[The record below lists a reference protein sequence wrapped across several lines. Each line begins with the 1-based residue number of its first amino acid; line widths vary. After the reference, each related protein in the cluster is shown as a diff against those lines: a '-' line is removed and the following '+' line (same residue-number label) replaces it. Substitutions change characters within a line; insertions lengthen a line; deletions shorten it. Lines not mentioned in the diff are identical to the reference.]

1 MNMVG
6 SIKKLKLLSGETLIN
21 VPADRPTLVAL
32 GFEEFQADELCNEAE
47 KNANLEGVMLA
58 RRTLYLTEADPLFLE
73 WQYDETPEKEK
84 AWRDK
89 VAEIKASYPLP
100 DRI

>member
-1 MNMVG
+1 MVT
-6 SIKKLKLLSGETLIN
+6 SIKKLKLASGETLIN
-21 VPADRPTLVAL
+21 VPADRSTLVAL
-32 GFEEFQADELCNEAE
+32 GLSEIRADELCVEAE
-47 KNANLEGVMLA
+47 NSAKLDGVISA

-89 VAEIKASYPLP
+89 VAEIKALYPLP
-100 DRI
+100 DRT

>member
-1 MNMVG
+1 MITT
-6 SIKKLKLLSGETLIN
+6 IKKLKLASGETLIN

-32 GFEEFQADELCNEAE
+32 GLDVISADQLCIEAE
-47 KNANLEGVMLA
+47 NSAKLEGVISA

-100 DRI
+100 ERI

>member
-1 MNMVG
+1 MART
-6 SIKKLKLLSGETLIN
+6 IKKLLLGSGETLIN
-21 VPADRPTLVAL
+21 VPLDRPTLISL
-32 GFEEFQADELCNEAE
+32 GFSESRAEELCKEAE
-47 KNANLEGVMLA
+47 SAAKLEEAITA
-58 RRTLYLTEADPLFLE
+58 RRTLYATQADPLFLE

>member
-1 MNMVG
+1 MVG
-6 SIKKLKLLSGETLIN
+6 SIKKLLLASGETLIN

-32 GFEEFQADELCNEAE
+32 GFDADRADELCNEAE
-47 KNANLEGVMLA
+47 NSARLEGVIAA
-58 RRTLYLTEADPLFLE
+58 RRTFYMTEADPLFLE

-89 VAEIKASYPLP
+89 VAEIKALYPLP
-100 DRI
+100 ERS

>member
-1 MNMVG
+1 MSI
-6 SIKKLKLLSGETLIN
+6 SIKSAVTPYGERLIN
-21 VPADRPTLVAL
+21 VPADVEVLISL
-32 GFEEFQADELCNEAE
+32 GFTAEQAVDLCSAAERNFQ
-47 KNANLEGVMLA
+47 LENSIAA
-58 RRTLYLTEADPLFLE
+58 RRVLYVTEADPLFLE

-100 DRI
+100 ERI

>member
-1 MNMVG
+1 MTDYIN
-6 SIKKLKLLSGETLIN
+6 KLVTASGETLIN

-32 GFEEFQADELCNEAE
+32 GFSELRADEICLEAE
-47 KNANLEGVMLA
+47 RATILENVLTA
-58 RRTLYLTEADPLFLE
+58 RRALYTTEADPLFLE

-89 VAEIKASYPLP
+89 VAQIKALYPLP
-100 DRI
+100 DRT